1 MFRNKSSLVNP
12 DVNASQKT
20 HLFKGDLG
28 REDDVGAVSLV
39 LGVLLVPEDEGD
51 VGRGAVGRLV
61 PLPGEGDPGARLP
74 ALLHHH
80 VEHLLFGPQA
90 AAVGVEAA
98 AGDLDVLGAA
108 VHHLLQGHQQV
119 VHHLVALQTPLASP
133 QAGVVAGRPVHV
145 AEGEAPEG
153 VEQVVLVGLGAE
165 EDVKVVGAVEEGG
178 EGGVGVAVEV
188 IAETLALARHWHPI
202 FKAWKNTQR
211 KQEGVD

>member
-1 MFRNKSSLVNP
+1 M
-12 DVNASQKT
+12 NAPKT
-20 HLFKGDLG
+20 HLFEGDLG
-28 REDDVGAVSLV
+28 GEDDVGAVSLV
-39 LGVLLVPEDEGD
+39 LVVLLVPEDEGD

-80 VEHLLFGPQA
+80 VQHLLFGPQA

-98 AGDLDVLGAA
+98 ARDLDVLGAA

-119 VHHLVALQTPLASP
+119 VHHLVALQTPLAPP
-133 QAGVVAGRPVHV
+133 QAGVVAAVHV

-153 VEQVVLVGLGAE
+153 VEEVVFVGLGAE
-165 EDVKVVGAVEEGG
+165 EDVEVVGAVEEGG

-188 IAETLALARHWHPI
+188 IAETLALARH
-202 FKAWKNTQR
+202 
-211 KQEGVD
+211 